1 MGGRPCGCP
10 KPIITTEIEPLRL
23 VGSGE
28 VGGTIPFA
36 GMDNLA
42 PSLVSPSDGPE
53 R

>member
-1 MGGRPCGCP
+1 MRMSQTNNQDRDR
-10 KPIITTEIEPLRL
+10 TTSFS
-23 VGSGE
+23 GSGE

-42 PSLVSPSDGPE
+42 PFLVSPSDGPE